1 MGHRAQA
8 DRYGDAIANQGA
20 THVDDLAGLRVFL
33 YSRDLGAI
41 YCVADLELPRAR
53 RDVELGVENNR
64 MMD

>member
-8 DRYGDAIANQGA
+8 DRHGDAIANQGA
-20 THVDDLAGLRVFL
+20 THVDDLAGFRVLL

-41 YCVADLELPRAR
+41 DCVANLELLRAR
-53 RDVELGVENNR
+53 RDDELGVENNR